1 MGSSEKN
8 SRKSGQRYTSF
19 ELQGVSAHIQK
30 SFWTTILGTVLI
42 VRGGMFLLNPQL
54 ATLECARLQSLGM
67 CKLVESS
74 LRGETVTPF
83 PLNRLEKA
91 DVERNGRSNQL
102 VLLTSDGELYFPINN
117 GFTFTNDKASEI
129 NVFVQNSEAKS
140 LKLEQDNRWFAYPL
154 GASLIVLGS
163 FSLWTNL
170 KELLN
175 HSTRRAK
182 L

>member
-8 SRKSGQRYTSF
+8 SRKSGRRYTSF
-19 ELQGVSAHIQK
+19 ELQSASADIQK
-30 SFWTTILGTVLI
+30 SFWTTILGTVLV

-54 ATLECARLQSLGM
+54 ATLECDRLQSLGM
-67 CKLVESS
+67 CKLVVSS

-83 PLNRLEKA
+83 PLSLLEKA
-91 DVERNGRSNQL
+91 DVQRHGKSSQL
-102 VLLTSDGELYFPINN
+102 VLLTSDGKLYFPINN
-117 GFTFTNDKASEI
+117 GFSFTENKASQI

-140 LKLEQDNRWFAYPL
+140 LKVEQDNRWFVYPL
-154 GASLIVLGS
+154 GASLIVIGS
-163 FSLWTNL
+163 SLLWTNL

-175 HSTRRAK
+175 HSARRSK